1 MAILRLSSLS
11 LSRKATSAVWV
22 QLCRRANQRICWQ
35 PSPAIARARY
45 STDYTTIEQP
55 NRAPVID
62 RAASKLFEDADA
74 AVADIKSGSTI
85 LSSGFGLYTIISA
98 IGRRGVDVIHSLTA
112 VSNNAGAPG
121 KGGLS
126 TLTHSGQVNRLII
139 SYLGNNKALEQKY
152 LSGNIAIELCP
163 QGTLAERLRAGGA
176 GIPAFYTPTGAHTFL
191 QDGKIPI
198 RLDASGKVLEHGK
211 PRETRV
217 FNGKKYL
224 METALTGDVAILR
237 AWKADEAGN
246 CVFRY
251 TTKAFG
257 PIMAKAAT
265 LTIVEAENIVP
276 VGSIDPNDVD
286 LPGIFVNRIV
296 PATSEKHIEILKLRK
311 SKESGPAA
319 EAESPTVI
327 ERNRIAKRAAKELKQ
342 GYYVNLGVGIP
353 TLAPSM
359 LPKGVKVWIQ
369 SENGILGMGP
379 YPSKDEVDADII
391 NAGKETVT
399 LVPGA
404 ATFDSTESF
413 GMIRGGHVDVSI
425 LGALQVSAN
434 GDLANYMIPGK
445 VFKGM
450 GGAMDL
456 ISNPD
461 QTKIVVATSHTAKDG
476 SSKIV
481 SECVLPL
488 TGANCVSTI
497 ITELCVFQVDRQK
510 GELTLTE
517 LAPGVEVDEVRKKT
531 DAPFHVADQL
541 VIMQ

>member
-1 MAILRLSSLS
+1 MAALRISAT
-11 LSRKATSAVWV
+11 LSRNALA
-22 QLCRRANQRICWQ
+22 CR
-35 PSPAIARARY
+35 SPFLRARY
-45 STDYTTIEQP
+45 SVRLSQPFSTTTSTKYSTTAPLLSLAPKIE
-55 NRAPVID
+55 RGG
-62 RAASKLFEDADA
+62 SKVFQNADA
-74 AVADIKSGSTI
+74 AVTDIKSGSTI
-85 LSSGFGLYTIISA
+85 LSSGFGLCGVAETLINA
-98 IGRRGVDVIHSLTA
+98 MHRRGVDRLHSLTA
-112 VSNNAGAPG
+112 VSNNAGSAG

-126 TLTHSGQVNRLII
+126 TLSQNGQIDRLIL
-139 SYLGNNKALEQKY
+139 SYLGNNKALEKKY
-152 LSGNIAIELCP
+152 LTGNIAIELCP

-176 GIPAFYTPTGAHTFL
+176 GIPAFFTPTGAHTFI
-191 QDGKIPI
+191 QEGKIPV
-198 RLDASGKVLEHGK
+198 RMDESGKVLESGK
-211 PRETRV
+211 PRETRE
-217 FNGKKYL
+217 FNGKTYL
-224 METALTGDVAILR
+224 MEEALTGDVAILR

-286 LPGIFVNRIV
+286 LPGIFVDRIV
-296 PATSEKHIEILKLRK
+296 PATDDKHIENKKLR
-311 SKESGPAA
+311 SGEASGSVNDAA
-319 EAESPTVI
+319 QIQREVI
-327 ERNRIAKRAAKELKQ
+327 GRRAAKELKP

-353 TLAPSM
+353 TLAPSF
-359 LPKGVKVWIQ
+359 LPKDVKVWIQ
-369 SENGILGMGP
+369 SENGILGMGD
-379 YPSKDEVDADII
+379 YPTEAEVDADII

-456 ISNPD
+456 ISNPEK
-461 QTKIVVATSHTAKDG
+461 TKIVVATSHVAKDG
-476 SSKIV
+476 SPKIV
-481 SECVLPL
+481 QKCSLPL
-488 TGANCVSTI
+488 TGANVVSTI
-497 ITELCVFQVDRQK
+497 ITDLCVFQVNRK
-510 GELTLTE
+510 TGELTLTE
-517 LAPGVEVDEVRKKT
+517 LAPGVEVEEVRSKT
-531 DAPFHVADQL
+531 DAQFTIAETL
-541 VIMQ
+541 EIME